1 MAALAEHDLANRN
14 PQLFVLVEQRL
25 RQNFGRAAVL
35 VRNLRQN
42 FRSACSGVGCIVVDT
57 KEQVRRGR
65 ILFHNSAAQR
75 QLAAF
80 LKGIAHHDN
89 LCTGCLKVL
98 LEVLRHIQI
107 DVLLIERTA
116 VVRADIA
123 AAVTRVDN
131 DRHHAV
137 NVRGA
142 RRLYRIVILVAA
154 DVVAHARQVSC
165 TAVAA
170 AARRVIHNMRPAV
183 ADTVNRDFRAVFQ
196 HADQRAGGARARA
209 DRQLGVHGYTVHAAC
224 ECLGGRIRCCRLS
237 RRCRLVR
244 SHRCT
249 RRRRCARLGDSRLGL
264 LIDRRIVIPYA
275 HQIVRAAVTAAAA
288 CAVQQM
294 CPAVRQLVHDNQR
307 ILGVLTDFGIGFART
322 AAHGQRRMDV
332 NAVHTGR
339 ERSRSRCRRRCFER
353 NRTAGYVI
361 IRRKAECGRHIGY
374 LVVVV
379 SVDDVTV
386 ERNLFAVHLDDSRG
400 GFACR
405 AGQCLRV
412 QLSADRGVVLA
423 GRQGDNVGGLL
434 PAYLKLCGA
443 VAQQIR
449 YIAQLEII
457 ILVN

>member
-1 MAALAEHDLANRN
+1 M
-14 PQLFVLVEQRL
+14 
-25 RQNFGRAAVL
+25 
-35 VRNLRQN
+35 
-42 FRSACSGVGCIVVDT
+42 
-57 KEQVRRGR
+57 
-65 ILFHNSAAQR
+65 
-75 QLAAF
+75 
-80 LKGIAHHDN
+80 
-89 LCTGCLKVL
+89 
-98 LEVLRHIQI
+98 
-107 DVLLIERTA
+107 LLIERTA
-116 VVRADIA
+116 VVPADIA
-123 AAVTRVDN
+123 AAVTWVDN
-131 DRHHAV
+131 DRHHAI

-154 DVVAHARQVSC
+154 DVVAHARQVSR

-183 ADTVNRDFRAVFQ
+183 ADAVNRDFRAVFQ

-209 DRQLGVHGYTVHAAC
+209 NRQLGTHGYTVHAAC
-224 ECLGGRIRCCRLS
+224 ECLDGRVRCCRLS